1 MRTCPFCRQEFDTSG
16 EYAKFLVLKVGG
28 SEKIICG
35 DCKKSFFRWIRSRE
49 EDGLE
54 RKEKANPPW

>member
-16 EYAKFLVLKVGG
+16 EYAKFLVLEVGG
-28 SEKIICG
+28 SEKISSG
-35 DCKKSFFRWIRSRE
+35 ECKKSFGRWIRSRE
-49 EDGLE
+49 EEGLE